1 MTLAPKARKKSYAR
15 TLQRNIIDVLTWL
28 AELQVV
34 DTKILPLK
42 LNELLT
48 SFPVQHKATKEGTK
62 TINSPKPKA
71 IISIHKP
78 RKATS

>member
-48 SFPVQHKATKEGTK
+48 SFPGAAQGNQRRHQ
-62 TINSPKPKA
+62 NHQQPKA
-71 IISIHKP
+71 KSHHKH
-78 RKATS
+78 S